1 MSVKDKIT
9 SKLMQAFAPAE
20 IEVVDD
26 SERHRGHS
34 GYRDGGETHFNVR
47 IVAEAFAGKSRI
59 ERHRMINELLAD
71 ELAGPVHALALKA
84 VTPEEW
90 RGGGSGS

>member
-1 MSVKDKIT
+1 MSVKDTIT
-9 SKLMQAFAPAE
+9 SKLKQAFTPAE

-47 IVAEAFAGKSRI
+47 IVANAFAGKSRI
-59 ERHRMINELLAD
+59 ERHRMVNALLAE
-71 ELAGPVHALALKA
+71 ELSGPVHALALKIA
-84 VTPEEW
+84 TPEEW
-90 RGGGSGS
+90 RGGD

>member
-1 MSVKDKIT
+1 MSIKDTIT
-9 SKLMQAFAPAE
+9 LKLTQAFAPAE

-71 ELAGPVHALALKA
+71 ELAGPVHALALKIA
-84 VTPEEW
+84 TPEEW
-90 RGGGSGS
+90 RGGD

>member
-1 MSVKDKIT
+1 MSIKDTIT
-9 SKLMQAFAPAE
+9 LKLTQAFAPAE

-47 IVAEAFAGKSRI
+47 IVAEAFAGKRRI
-59 ERHRMINELLAD
+59 ERHRMVHERLAD
-71 ELAGPVHALALKA
+71 ELAGGVHALALKIA
-84 VTPEEW
+84 TPEEW
-90 RGGGSGS
+90 QGGTGS